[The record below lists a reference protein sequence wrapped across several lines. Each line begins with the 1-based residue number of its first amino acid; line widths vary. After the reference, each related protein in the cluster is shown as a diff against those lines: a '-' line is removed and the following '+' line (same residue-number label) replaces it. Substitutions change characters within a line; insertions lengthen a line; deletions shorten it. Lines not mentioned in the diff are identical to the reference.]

1 MKIQFENCFLTGNS
15 KKNLQADNKRFKI
28 KNHGSSIEIEF
39 VPTLNIFFKRSYEL
53 IKKIRNVI
61 LCRHD
66 NIFVICR
73 TLLNILYR
81 FIKDGKY
88 KCFLKNE
95 NKI

>member
-1 MKIQFENCFLTGNS
+1 MKIQFGNCFSTRNS
-15 KKNLQADNKRFKI
+15 KNFLQADNKCFKI

-39 VPTLNIFFKRSYEL
+39 FPTMNIFLKRSYEL
-53 IKKIRNVI
+53 IKKIGNVI
-61 LCRHD
+61 LCRHH
-66 NIFVICR
+66 NLLVNCR

-81 FIKDGKY
+81 FIKIGIY